1 MHNFR
6 DCRPC
11 GSWTPGSQWGH
22 WHTDPRPPQGAPS
35 LLPLSDGDGGPADWS
50 FFVVTGFSQCWPP
63 WSGQLGAG
71 RAAGL
76 LCKTVAETHCQLP
89 SEGSRGGQVY
99 SEASKLTSWQP
110 VKDFLIGGLTALSIY
125 FNRYGISSTR
135 LTDMSIDSRSVNC
148 DSQDSSLFGIL
159 WSQSLLVCLASLSLN
174 LKSISSIAI

>member
-1 MHNFR
+1 M
-6 DCRPC
+6 
-11 GSWTPGSQWGH
+11 
-22 WHTDPRPPQGAPS
+22 
-35 LLPLSDGDGGPADWS
+35 
-50 FFVVTGFSQCWPP
+50 
-63 WSGQLGAG
+63 
-71 RAAGL
+71 
-76 LCKTVAETHCQLP
+76 
-89 SEGSRGGQVY
+89 GGQVY

-135 LTDMSIDSRSVNC
+135 LTDMSIDSRSINC